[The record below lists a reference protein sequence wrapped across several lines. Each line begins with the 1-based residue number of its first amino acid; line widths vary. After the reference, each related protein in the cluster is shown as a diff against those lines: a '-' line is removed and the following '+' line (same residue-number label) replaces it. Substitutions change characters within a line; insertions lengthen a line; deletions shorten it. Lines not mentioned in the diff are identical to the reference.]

1 MLIIGYIRVGRIY
14 FRRIDDTCIF
24 MELRETLSFYTL
36 KIYMQF
42 IWQSTEFNNWRFIF
56 NTWIYYITG
65 KSFTVLCTFMSC
77 FFLIHNNILSSV
89 ILFIS
94 VHKLWCL
101 MEVRW
106 EVRYLVA
113 YLKWKTFLNRS
124 LNMSPL
130 SDKFNI
136 NPTVA
141 WVFGKEIKNC
151 HILTVA

>member
-42 IWQSTEFNNWRFIF
+42 IWQSTEFNNLKFIF
-56 NTWIYYITG
+56 IT
-65 KSFTVLCTFMSC
+65 SLVNPLLCYVLSC
-77 FFLIHNNILSSV
+77 LVFFLIHNDILSSV